1 MHTEDAQTDGI
12 PKEILEERIVQGY
25 TKRASGAVN
34 RYAQHI
40 GTSVIV
46 LKIDFP
52 VEVVHSHI
60 KFAAVY
66 RAVRRYQIIGCK
78 KLVNTTGGRLA
89 FSASG
94 KKEYENAG
102 GKFYHDKDALVSV
115 AKTV

>member
-25 TKRASGAVN
+25 AKRASGAVN

-66 RAVRRYQIIGCK
+66 RAVRRNQIIG
-78 KLVNTTGGRLA
+78 
-89 FSASG
+89 
-94 KKEYENAG
+94 
-102 GKFYHDKDALVSV
+102 
-115 AKTV
+115 